1 MLCGIALLMT
11 VGVYGLV
18 AGIVKLDDGGLWLSR
33 KDGLLRSLGHGILRA
48 APYLMKSLS
57 VIGTVAM
64 FMVGGGIIT
73 HGVATLHHG
82 IEELADAA
90 GVVAGVGPALEW
102 VAPSLLNALVGV
114 LVGAV
119 ALLLVM
125 GVGKL
130 WHAARG

>member
-1 MLCGIALLMT
+1 M
-11 VGVYGLV
+11 
-18 AGIVKLDDGGLWLSR
+18 
-33 KDGLLRSLGHGILRA
+33 
-48 APYLMKSLS
+48 
-57 VIGTVAM
+57 IGTVAM